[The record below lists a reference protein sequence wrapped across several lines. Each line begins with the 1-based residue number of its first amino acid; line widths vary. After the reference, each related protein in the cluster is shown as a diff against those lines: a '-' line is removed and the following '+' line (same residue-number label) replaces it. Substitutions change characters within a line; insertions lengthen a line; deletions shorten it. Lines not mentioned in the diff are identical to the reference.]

1 MAIITR
7 KQSYYKDLDLNFLA
21 HPVTGDVSTKIDEEA
36 IKQAL
41 RIILLTEN
49 YERPFHSEIGS
60 PVKAL
65 LFEPAT
71 PLLNN
76 MLKRIIGETIV
87 NFEPRVEIIDVD
99 VVNRVDENELTVSVF
114 FKVIG
119 SSVTFTVN
127 INVERTR

>member
-7 KQSYYKDLDLNFLA
+7 KQSFYKDLDLNFLA

-41 RIILLTEN
+41 RIILLTQN

-87 NFEPRVEIIDVD
+87 NFEPRVEVIDVD
-99 VVNRVDENELTVSVF
+99 VVNRVDENELTVTVF